1 MELGLKGKTAIIT
14 GGSTGIGRATAFA
27 FAREGVN
34 VAICAR
40 NTDNIAKV
48 IEAGKADGLD
58 IYGESLDI
66 TNTAEYSAFVDRV
79 AEKFGGIDIL
89 FSNAGRP
96 NNTYLMDT
104 KREDWNAVIDLNLT
118 AVWEGA
124 KLVVPYMKKQGG
136 GNIVSTTSL
145 AARIPTTR
153 RGIYA
158 ITKAGVSSMTVMLAS
173 ELAANNI
180 RVNAVSPGVVV
191 SEMVNAGLKVYDNM
205 DYLTES
211 AIMQRLGEPEEIAN
225 VVLFLCSDLASFI
238 TGEVLDV
245 SGGKFKVQDPWV
257 SWRRVKK

>member
-1 MELGLKGKTAIIT
+1 MDLGLTGKTAIIT
-14 GGSTGIGRATAFA
+14 GGSTGIGRATALA
-27 FAREGVN
+27 FAREGAN

-40 NTDNIAKV
+40 SEENIAKV
-48 IEAGKADGLD
+48 VETAEKEGLS
-58 IYGESLDI
+58 IYGSPIDV
-66 TNTAEYSAFVDRV
+66 TDTKRYSEFIDSVAQKYGRV
-79 AEKFGGIDIL
+79 DIL

-104 KREDWNAVIDLNLT
+104 ERKEWDAIIDLNLT

-124 KLVVPYMKKQGG
+124 KIVVPYMRKVGG

-145 AARIPTTR
+145 SARIPTTR

-173 ELAANNI
+173 ELAADNI

-191 SEMVNAGLKVYDNM
+191 SEMVNAGLNVYQNM
-205 DYLTES
+205 EYLTRS

-225 VVLFLCSDLASFI
+225 VVLFLCSDMASFI
-238 TGEVLDV
+238 TGEVLDI
-245 SGGKFKVQDPWV
+245 SGGKFKVQDPWI
-257 SWRRVKK
+257 SWERLKK